1 MAHVSC
7 GPGEEEF
14 SLRVSLKMDSVL
26 LVEKERRVIFSLGFI
41 KMENAIID

>member
-7 GPGEEEF
+7 SPREEEF

-26 LVEKERRVIFSLGFI
+26 LVEKERRVISLGFI
-41 KMENAIID
+41 KMENAPID